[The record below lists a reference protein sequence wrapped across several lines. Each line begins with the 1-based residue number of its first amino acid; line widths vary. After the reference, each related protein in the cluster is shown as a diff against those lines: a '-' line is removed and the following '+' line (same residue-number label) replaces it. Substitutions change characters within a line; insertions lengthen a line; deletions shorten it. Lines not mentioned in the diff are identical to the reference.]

1 MIIGIEGQRLFRK
14 KKHGMDM
21 VALEL
26 IRNLQKIDTENQYF
40 IYVAPDVD
48 SSCLTE
54 TDNFRIR
61 VIGGNFYPVWEQFTL
76 PKAAKADGCQ
86 LLHCTSNTAPLFCS
100 IPLVVTLHDIIYMEK
115 NFWQLIRGKGTAY
128 QKFGNVYRRLVVPR
142 ILALSQ
148 RIITVSNF
156 EKQRIA
162 DFFSLGN
169 SKLIAIYN
177 GVGQHFRPITDE
189 SELRRV
195 KQKYQLP
202 DRFFF
207 HLGNTDP
214 KKNTR
219 GVLKAYAD
227 FLRAS
232 KESIPMVM
240 LDYASNELQKLLNE
254 IDEPSLLQS
263 IHLTGYVVNTDLPAI
278 YSQCDIFLYP
288 SLRESFGIPIL
299 EAMACGTPVISSA
312 TSCMPE
318 ISGGAALLVNPFNTN
333 EITDAMLKLH
343 TDKKLADGFIQKGL
357 LQASKFSWH
366 QMAVDVLKLYQLIL
380 GSTKSSKTVN

>member
-86 LLHCTSNTAPLFCS
+86 LLHCTSNTAPFFCS

-343 TDKKLADGFIQKGL
+343 TDKKLAEGFIQKGL